1 MAALTLIKLSVQM
14 LKFSQKKKEKN
25 LFEEKKI
32 VKENRESIEIFN
44 FIDMEFAN
52 FSDKKI

>member
-1 MAALTLIKLSVQM
+1 M
-14 LKFSQKKKEKN
+14 LKIFPKKKKKERISSK
-25 LFEEKKI
+25 EKKKF

-52 FSDKKI
+52 FSDKKN

>member
-52 FSDKKI
+52 FSDNKF